1 MCEARGPGRSAV
13 GRPPESKNRPRHGL
27 TAARGAES
35 RTDGPRRARRG
46 PNQWLPPSCAGA
58 NQGRGGCFRRVG
70 ARQKS
75 LRDIR
80 AIRPPA
86 QWAAAANGRATAPAA
101 HPRGGQGR
109 TSSDR
114 VGRPCARRG
123 GPAACLPP
131 VYPLYEVSRC
141 CYAFFGAGEVL
152 WPRRIYSFQWGKAVA
167 ASEAGPRRPVRSG
180 WRGVEPRGGVGR
192 SSGQH
197 TRREKEPCAK
207 PVVPGVFGQ
216 PSWVCAWWQ
225 SSTQCPRGPVYTA
238 LTKALHFWQG
248 FSVHVEGGPN
258 ITH

>member
-1 MCEARGPGRSAV
+1 MCIGLVLGVLRRFSVRCRKGPPSGDTGPVTQVVTQIYARSGAPHSGRRRQTGA
-13 GRPPESKNRPRHGL
+13 PRPRRR
-27 TAARGAES
+27 TRAAGKGALAPIGCAGHVRGA
-35 RTDGPRRARRG
+35 
-46 PNQWLPPSCAGA
+46 
-58 NQGRGGCFRRVG
+58 G
-70 ARQKS
+70 AR
-75 LRDIR
+75 
-80 AIRPPA
+80 
-86 QWAAAANGRATAPAA
+86 
-101 HPRGGQGR
+101 
-109 TSSDR
+109 
-114 VGRPCARRG
+114 
-123 GPAACLPP
+123 PP
-131 VYPLYEVSRC
+131 VYPLFTPCTKCHAAAMLFSGPGKFYGP
-141 CYAFFGAGEVL
+141 GA
-152 WPRRIYSFQWGKAVA
+152 YSFQWKKAVA

>member
-114 VGRPCARRG
+114 VCRPCARRG
-123 GPAACLPP
+123 ARPLGGRPPARVQKTPGDDTPP
-131 VYPLYEVSRC
+131 RGSEL
-141 CYAFFGAGEVL
+141 
-152 WPRRIYSFQWGKAVA
+152 RRQKSA
-167 ASEAGPRRPVRSG
+167 ASRVLLLARSG
-180 WRGVEPRGGVGR
+180 CSRGV
-192 SSGQH
+192 
-197 TRREKEPCAK
+197 TRR
-207 PVVPGVFGQ
+207 VTGHVYR
-216 PSWVCAWWQ
+216 
-225 SSTQCPRGPVYTA
+225 PRT
-238 LTKALHFWQG
+238 
-248 FSVHVEGGPN
+248 GG
-258 ITH
+258 T